1 MSATKPSIPARRFS
15 RFERI
20 KVEPPR
26 FLGCARIRNETRVIP
41 FSFHSTYILDS
52 LPYGHSAFRKGFP
65 VKFIQAEIYGILGNC
80 ASALSKHSAILRFFI
95 TYLNAH
101 IRDEHSD

>member
-65 VKFIQAEIYGILGNC
+65 VKFIQAEIYGILVHVP
-80 ASALSKHSAILRFFI
+80 ALYMKLRFCPFKALCH
-95 TYLNAH
+95 TSFFYNLP
-101 IRDEHSD
+101 